1 MGRGLHCIA
10 WLLVFGATTL
20 DVSVAAPEVGETRA
34 DGVALYRGARALE
47 KSKQCR
53 PALSRAQRALKIFA
67 THAPPL
73 HTHVAKVQ
81 SLRARCAKALK
92 RYRLLLKIER
102 ARLEAV
108 QGSSKVTPRQRAKA
122 YQRVGRAH
130 AYLKE
135 YRSAIPAFDRALAA
149 LNGVANAEE
158 TLIPRLLGWRG
169 KAYLNSGQPEKA
181 LADLTTYARYA
192 RTHHANDPAKL
203 SKGLGLLKTAH
214 YRLKQYPRALEI
226 LAEEEKAC

>member
-1 MGRGLHCIA
+1 MRI
-10 WLLVFGATTL
+10 
-20 DVSVAAPEVGETRA
+20 S
-34 DGVALYRGARALE
+34 
-47 KSKQCR
+47 KSTS
-53 PALSRAQRALKIFA
+53 P
-67 THAPPL
+67 
-73 HTHVAKVQ
+73 
-81 SLRARCAKALK
+81 
-92 RYRLLLKIER
+92 
-102 ARLEAV
+102 
-108 QGSSKVTPRQRAKA
+108 
-122 YQRVGRAH
+122 
-130 AYLKE
+130 
-135 YRSAIPAFDRALAA
+135 AIPAFDRALAA

-226 LAEEEKAC
+226 LAEEEKAYRARGLKFREKLLSLATDKADLLSVSGEKNKATEAFARARAGRRVV